1 MIWQSKSHG
10 RSRSHH
16 NLDSDALA
24 NHSSGGSDSIHT
36 SRRRKKKKKKKKK
49 QDVRKKKEEK
59 QDVRKKKE
67 NQLFIVVAII
77 IAITGF
83 DHGIHFPSRGQDEL
97 HSWQIATL

>member
-1 MIWQSKSHG
+1 MTWHMKQCKSHG

-67 NQLFIVVAII
+67 NQLFIVVAIRDLI
-77 IAITGF
+77 VVFTSLPEAKMSCTAGK
-83 DHGIHFPSRGQDEL
+83 
-97 HSWQIATL
+97 